1 MRRVIIREQEDD
13 VGTLDPDI
21 ATSGSAAMAKTAFA
35 ILKSFLPDCEKVL
48 PGLKLN
54 REAQVR
60 Q

>member
-1 MRRVIIREQEDD
+1 MLGRSTA
-13 VGTLDPDI
+13 GATSGALTLDPDI